1 MIWYLDSAGDYVQ
14 AGYDSASSLV
24 DEFGQFLYTE
34 GSEVYNEF
42 GEWVGTLYGDAS
54 SGLATTRDAIIE
66 AGSSIGEKAVI
77 SSAVVVGVVALVGLF
92 LVYKVV
98 K

>member
-14 AGYDSASSLV
+14 ASYDSASSLV

-34 GSEVYNEF
+34 GSELYNSA
-42 GEWVGTLYGDAS
+42 GQWVGTIYGDVS
-54 SGLATTRDAIIE
+54 TGLGTTRDALLE
-66 AGSSIGEKAVI
+66 AGESIGEKAII